1 MRKSVL
7 IALIVA
13 IALIILGVVLA
24 GAALVS
30 VGFRFENLSTVE
42 IIRGE
47 HTITETFSSIDIDTL
62 SADVRV
68 KLSEDDVCRIEYAT
82 RSDLSYDVTSGTL
95 YVKTESADPIVYIG
109 IGYVSEYVTLYLPR
123 DTYEALAI
131 HTTSGDIYVFPAFDA
146 VKNAKISSTS
156 GDISFI
162 GIVSESLTVETT
174 SGEIVIR
181 EPNANSVHVKATS
194 GDVTL
199 SAVYA
204 ETVSVKTTSGEV
216 ELEAVTATDTLSVET
231 NSGDIELYCDAG
243 EIYLESTSGDI
254 EGSIGSAKHYIVDT
268 TSGSVRIPPIDEQ
281 AGICKIHTTSGDI
294 KIKTARDAVNSF
306 DRDD

>member
-13 IALIILGVVLA
+13 IVCMILGMVLA

-42 IIRGE
+42 LTYGDY
-47 HTITETFSSIDIDTL
+47 TVTEDFSAIDIDSL

-82 RSDLSYDVTSGTL
+82 RGGLTQYVTNGTL
-95 YVKTESADPIVYIG
+95 CVEEGRVAPIVYIG
-109 IGYVSEYVTLYLPR
+109 IGTVREYVTLYLPR
-123 DTYEALAI
+123 DTYESLTI

-146 VKNAKISSTS
+146 VKNAELSSTS

-162 GIVSESLTVETT
+162 GTVSESLTAEST
-174 SGEIVIR
+174 SGEIVIH
-181 EPNANSVHVKATS
+181 EPNAKTVRVKTTS
-194 GDVTL
+194 GDVSL

-204 ETVSVKTTSGEV
+204 ETVSVKTVSGEV
-216 ELEAVTATDTLSVET
+216 ELESVTAKETLTVST
-231 NSGDIELYCDAG
+231 NSGDIDLYCDAG
-243 EIYLESTSGDI
+243 EIYIESTSGDI

-268 TSGSVRIPPIDEQ
+268 TSGRIRIPPNDES
-281 AGICKIHTTSGDI
+281 ADICKIHTTSGDI
-294 KIKTARDAVNSF
+294 EIKTARDAINSF
-306 DRDD
+306 GHD

>member
-13 IALIILGVVLA
+13 IVCMILGVVLA

-42 IIRGE
+42 LTHGE
-47 HTITETFSSIDIDTL
+47 LTVTEDFSSIDIDSL

-82 RSDLSYDVTSGTL
+82 RGGLFQRVTDGTL
-95 YVKTESADPIVYIG
+95 CVETERADSIVYIG
-109 IGYVSEYVTLYLPR
+109 IGSVSEYVTLYLPR
-123 DTYEALAI
+123 DTYESLTI
-131 HTTSGDIYVFPAFDA
+131 HTTSGDIYVFPTFDA
-146 VKNAKISSTS
+146 VKNAEISSAS

-162 GIVSESLTVETT
+162 GTVSETLRADSA
-174 SGEIVIR
+174 SGDILIR
-181 EPNANSVHVKATS
+181 EPNAKSVHVKATS

-216 ELEAVTATDTLSVET
+216 ELESVTAKEILTVST
-231 NSGDIELYCDAG
+231 NSGDINLYCDAG

-254 EGSIGSAKHYIVDT
+254 EGSICSAKHYIVDT
-268 TSGSVRIPPIDEQ
+268 TSGSVRIPPIDQ
-281 AGICKIHTTSGDI
+281 NAGVCEIHTTSGDI
-294 KIKTARDAVNSF
+294 EIKTARDAVNSF
-306 DRDD
+306 GND

>member
-13 IALIILGVVLA
+13 IVCMMTGVVLS

-30 VGFRFENLSTVE
+30 VGFHFEKLDTIE
-42 IIRGE
+42 LTYGDY
-47 HTITETFSSIDIDTL
+47 TITEDFSDIEIYSL

-82 RSDLSYDVTSGTL
+82 RGELLQRVMNGTL
-95 YVKTESADPIVYIG
+95 CVEEERADPIVYIG
-109 IGYVSEYVTLYLPR
+109 FGSVSEYVTLYLPR
-123 DTYEALAI
+123 DTYEKLTI
-131 HTTSGDIYVFPAFDA
+131 HTTSGDIYVFPAFEA
-146 VKNAKISSTS
+146 VKNAEITSTS

-162 GIVSESLTVETT
+162 GTVSDRLTAEST

-181 EPNANSVHVKATS
+181 EPNAKIVHAETTS

-204 ETVSVKTTSGEV
+204 QTVSVKTTSGEV
-216 ELEAVTATDTLSVET
+216 ELDSVTAKETLTVST

-268 TSGSVRIPPIDEQ
+268 TSGTVRIPPNDTS
-281 AGICKIHTTSGDI
+281 ANICEIHTTSGDI
-294 KIKTARDAVNSF
+294 EIKTARDAVNSF
-306 DRDD
+306 DKD

>member
-13 IALIILGVVLA
+13 IVCMILGVVLA

-42 IIRGE
+42 LTHGE
-47 HTITETFSSIDIDTL
+47 LTVTEDFSSIDIDTL

-82 RSDLSYDVTSGTL
+82 RSDLTYDVTSGTL

-123 DTYEALAI
+123 DTYEALVI
-131 HTTSGDIYVFPAFDA
+131 YTTSGDTYVFPAFDA

-162 GIVSESLTVETT
+162 GTVCESLTVEST
-174 SGEIVIR
+174 SGAIVIR
-181 EPNANSVHVKATS
+181 EPNAKTVRVKTTS

-216 ELEAVTATDTLSVET
+216 ELESVMAKETLNIST
-231 NSGDIELYCDAG
+231 NSGDINLYCDAG

-254 EGSIGSAKHYIVDT
+254 EGSICSAKHYIVDT
-268 TSGSVRIPPIDEQ
+268 TSGSVRIPPIDQ
-281 AGICKIHTTSGDI
+281 NAGVCEIHTTSGDI
-294 KIKTARDAVNSF
+294 EIKTARDAVNSF
-306 DRDD
+306 GND